1 MDCWKTWLR
10 LQPAFESV
18 DMRTVGQAAYM
29 ERKDARQPFAKQK
42 QSALAK
48 PSAPVVLV
56 KQPRVNYGLTRNA
69 ASEICVWQATAAN
82 DILEVVGA
90 VFRSVARERI
100 SRRSALSIRKKRHPS

>member
-1 MDCWKTWLR
+1 
-10 LQPAFESV
+10 
-18 DMRTVGQAAYM
+18 MRTVREAAYM
-29 ERKDARQPFAKQK
+29 ENEDASNLRQTK

-69 ASEICVWQATAAN
+69 ASEICVWQAAAAN